1 MPGVSERRL
10 RDEIARVRQG
20 HVKYRDKLRAE
31 GKLFVRDRL
40 DLLLD
45 PGTEFQEDWLL
56 ARSAEPETPADGV
69 VTGVGTVL
77 GRPVCVMANDFTV
90 KAGSWGEKTV
100 QKIVRIQEK
109 AARLRIPLV
118 YLVDAAGARISEQ
131 IRIFPGRFHAG
142 RIFYNEVQ
150 LSGVVPQ
157 VCILFGP
164 SPAGSAYLPAL
175 TDVVIMVEGKA
186 SMYVGSPRM
195 VEMAIGEKIDHEALG
210 GARMHCEESGCG
222 DVLAAS
228 DEDAIAAARRYL
240 AYMPQSHRDRVADAP
255 RGIRTPG
262 ARSTTSCPTTSG
274 STSTC
279 TRSSA
284 ALVDAGSWFEVKALF
299 AREIITGFARL
310 GGRAVG
316 IVANQPKVKGGVL
329 FVDSSDKAA
338 RFIWLCNAYNVPLVY
353 LSDVSGFM
361 VGSKVERAGIIRHGA
376 KMIFATS
383 QATVPKICVVVRKC
397 YGAGLYAMCGQA
409 FEPDAVLALPQAQ
422 IAIMGPEP
430 AVNAVYYNRI
440 MELGGRGA
448 RGVRAR
454 AARGVP
460 EGHRRVPAR
469 LGDAGRRRGSP
480 VGAPRGADQAARLR
494 EHEAA
499 PIPAASQRRLSRLAL
514 DDPPGGSRDHPGRLL
529 RP

>member
-1 MPGVSERRL
+1 MSERRL
-10 RDEIARVRQG
+10 REEIARVRQG
-20 HVKYRDKLRAE
+20 HLRYRDKLEAE

-40 DLLLD
+40 RLLLD
-45 PGTEFQEDWLL
+45 PGAPFQEDWLL
-56 ARSAEPETPADGV
+56 ARAQDPETPADGV

-77 GRPVCVMANDFTV
+77 GRPVCVMANDYTV

-109 AARLRIPLV
+109 AARLRLPLL

-157 VCILFGP
+157 ICVLFGP

-195 VEMAIGEKIDHEALG
+195 VEMAIGEKIEHEALG
-210 GARMHCEESGCG
+210 GARMHCEQSGCG
-222 DVLAAS
+222 DILAAS
-228 DEDAIAAARRYL
+228 DEDAIGLARRYL
-240 AYMPQSHRDRVADAP
+240 AYMPQSHRDRVPDVPAIDPEPGRAIGEIVP
-255 RGIRTPG
+255 YDQRKYFDMMEVIR
-262 ARSTTSCPTTSG
+262 R
-274 STSTC
+274 
-279 TRSSA
+279 
-284 ALVDAGSWFEVKALF
+284 LVDAGSWLEVKALF

-329 FVDSSDKAA
+329 FVDSADKAA
-338 RFIWLCNAYNVPLVY
+338 RFVWLCNAYNLPLVY
-353 LSDVSGFM
+353 LADVSGFM
-361 VGSKVERAGIIRHGA
+361 VGSRVERAGIIRHGA

-440 MELGGRGA
+440 MELEGD
-448 RGVRAR
+448 AR
-454 AARGVP
+454 AQFVRQRREEYQKDIDLYRVAAEMLVDAVVPPDELRG
-460 EGHRRVPAR
+460 E
-469 LGDAGRRRGSP
+469 LI
-480 VGAPRGADQAARLR
+480 ARLR
-494 EHEAA
+494 DATGKA
-499 PIPAASQRRLSRLAL
+499 QRF
-514 DDPPGGSRDHPGRLL
+514 PPRRNGVYPV
-529 RP
+529 

>member
-1 MPGVSERRL
+1 MPPVSEERL
-10 RDEIARVRQG
+10 RQEIARVRQG

-40 DLLLD
+40 RLLLD
-45 PGTEFQEDWLL
+45 PGTEIQEDWLL
-56 ARSAEPETPADGV
+56 ARSEEPETPADGV
-69 VTGVGTVL
+69 VTGVGTML
-77 GRPVCVMANDFTV
+77 GRPVCVMANDYTV

-109 AARLRIPLV
+109 AARLGIPLI

-131 IRIFPGRFHAG
+131 LRIFPGRHHAG

-195 VEMAIGEKIDHEALG
+195 VEMAIGERVDAEALG

-228 DEDAIAAARRYL
+228 DEEAIAVARRYL
-240 AYMPQSHRDRVADAP
+240 AYMPGHQRERVPPVAAVEPAP
-255 RGIRTPG
+255 GRSIDEIVPGDQRKYFDMHEVIRRLIDEGTW
-262 ARSTTSCPTTSG
+262 
-274 STSTC
+274 
-279 TRSSA
+279 
-284 ALVDAGSWFEVKALF
+284 LEIKALF
-299 AREIITGFARL
+299 ARELITGFARL
-310 GGRAVG
+310 GGQAVG

-329 FVDSSDKAA
+329 FADSSDKAA
-338 RFIWLCNAYNVPLVY
+338 RFIWLCNAYGIPLVY
-353 LSDVSGFM
+353 LADVSGFM

-376 KMIFATS
+376 KMIFAAS
-383 QATVPKICVVVRKC
+383 EASVPKICVIVRKC
-397 YGAGLYAMCGQA
+397 YGAGLYAMAGPA

-430 AVNAVYYNRI
+430 AVHAVHYNRI
-440 MELGGRGA
+440 MELEGDARLAFVQARREEFQKDIDVYRLASEMVVDAVVPPSELRGELIRRLA
-448 RGVRAR
+448 Y
-454 AARGVP
+454 AAGKQQAA
-460 EGHRRVPAR
+460 PAR
-469 LGDAGRRRGSP
+469 RNGVYP
-480 VGAPRGADQAARLR
+480 V
-494 EHEAA
+494 
-499 PIPAASQRRLSRLAL
+499 
-514 DDPPGGSRDHPGRLL
+514 
-529 RP
+529 

>member
-1 MPGVSERRL
+1 VSEDKL
-10 RDEIARVRQG
+10 REVRERARQG
-20 HVKYRDKLRAE
+20 NARYRDKLRAE

-40 DLLLD
+40 RLLLD
-45 PGTEFQEDWLL
+45 PGTELQEDWLL

-69 VTGVGTVL
+69 VTGIGTVH
-77 GRPVCVMANDFTV
+77 GRTVCVMANDYTV

-100 QKIVRIQEK
+100 QKTIRIQER
-109 AARLRIPLV
+109 AARLGLPLI

-131 IRIFPGRFHAG
+131 IRVFPGRHHAG
-142 RIFYNEVQ
+142 RIFYNQVQ

-175 TDVVIMVEGKA
+175 TDVVIMVDGKA

-195 VEMAIGEKIDHEALG
+195 VEMAIGEKIDQEALG

-228 DEDAIAAARRYL
+228 DEDAIALARRYL
-240 AYMPQSHRDRVADAP
+240 ACMPARHGGPVPDQPPAAPEPGRPIDAIVP
-255 RGIRTPG
+255 YDQRKYFDMHELIRGLI
-262 ARSTTSCPTTSG
+262 
-274 STSTC
+274 
-279 TRSSA
+279 
-284 ALVDAGSWFEVKALF
+284 DAGSWLELKALF

-316 IVANQPKVKGGVL
+316 VVANQPKVKGGVL
-329 FVDSSDKAA
+329 FGDSADKAA
-338 RFIWLCNAYNVPLVY
+338 RFIWLCNAYGIPLLY
-353 LSDVSGFM
+353 LADVSGFM

-383 QATVPKICVVVRKC
+383 QATVPKIAVVVRKC
-397 YGAGLYAMCGQA
+397 YGAGLYAMCGPA

-430 AVNAVYYNRI
+430 AVNAVHYNRI
-440 MELGGRGA
+440 MELEGE
-448 RGVRAR
+448 AR
-454 AARGVP
+454 AAFVR
-460 EGHRRVPAR
+460 ERREEYQQ
-469 LGDAGRRRGSP
+469 DI
-480 VGAPRGADQAARLR
+480 DI
-494 EHEAA
+494 H
-499 PIPAASQRRLSRLAL
+499 RLASEML
-514 DDPPGGSRDHPGRLL
+514 VDDIVPPSQLRDELITRFGHAVTKRQVFPPRRNGVY
-529 RP
+529 PV